1 MSGVENIQRRRS
13 FIFCPGNKPEMFA
26 KALGSGA
33 DIVCVDLEDAIAP
46 QHKNMSRENALRLFK
61 ETIIPHKIESV
72 IRVNELSSKDG
83 QKDILQILS
92 SDKLPSALMLPKVKN
107 PDEVIGLEKQII
119 ELKININLHIII
131 ETNEALEFAWEIAQC
146 SNLISSLFFGG
157 VDMSAE
163 LGCNGDWHSLL
174 YARSRIVHA
183 ASGAGIEAL
192 DVPYLDLDDIE
203 GMKKEALLSKN
214 LGFSGKGTIHPKQI
228 PIMNE
233 IFSPSVDEI
242 NYAKKVIDAF
252 DKADGGLVV
261 VDGKLIE
268 KPVLRS
274 VKRVLANVDETL
286 S

>member
-1 MSGVENIQRRRS
+1 
-13 FIFCPGNKPEMFA
+13 
-26 KALGSGA
+26 
-33 DIVCVDLEDAIAP
+33 
-46 QHKNMSRENALRLFK
+46 
-61 ETIIPHKIESV
+61 
-72 IRVNELSSKDG
+72 
-83 QKDILQILS
+83 
-92 SDKLPSALMLPKVKN
+92 
-107 PDEVIGLEKQII
+107 
-119 ELKININLHIII
+119 
-131 ETNEALEFAWEIAQC
+131 
-146 SNLISSLFFGG
+146 
-157 VDMSAE
+157 MSAE

>member
-1 MSGVENIQRRRS
+1 
-13 FIFCPGNKPEMFA
+13 
-26 KALGSGA
+26 
-33 DIVCVDLEDAIAP
+33 
-46 QHKNMSRENALRLFK
+46 
-61 ETIIPHKIESV
+61 
-72 IRVNELSSKDG
+72 
-83 QKDILQILS
+83 
-92 SDKLPSALMLPKVKN
+92 
-107 PDEVIGLEKQII
+107 
-119 ELKININLHIII
+119 
-131 ETNEALEFAWEIAQC
+131 
-146 SNLISSLFFGG
+146 
-157 VDMSAE
+157 
-163 LGCNGDWHSLL
+163 
-174 YARSRIVHA
+174 
-183 ASGAGIEAL
+183 
-192 DVPYLDLDDIE
+192 
-203 GMKKEALLSKN
+203 LLSKN